1 MRSDIT
7 LDAKARR
14 LLADLADRYETESFL
29 EGDPSCFM
37 HRVSG
42 DANREATGFVAA
54 SLSFGARSQ
63 FLPRVQWIIDR
74 AGGDV
79 DGWIRAGRFERDV
92 PPDAARPFYR
102 FFTYATMNSFF
113 RAYRRLM
120 EEFGTLGAFVA
131 GEAHGDAV
139 QAVAAICRA
148 FRERG
153 DEGVVPKD
161 AHSACKR
168 VCMFLR
174 WMVRTDSPVD
184 IGLWADAIDRRTL
197 VVPMDTHVVQEAR
210 RLGLLKSATASMAS
224 ARRLTAA
231 LAEAFPDDP
240 CRGDFALFGLGVMGG
255 RPAAALRTEK

>member
-1 MRSDIT
+1 M
-7 LDAKARR
+7 LNAKTRR
-14 LLADLADRYETESFL
+14 LLVDLADKYETESFL
-29 EGDPSCFM
+29 AGDPSCFM
-37 HRVSG
+37 HKVSG
-42 DANREATGFVAA
+42 DANREAAAFVAA

-92 PPDAARPFYR
+92 PPDATRPFYR
-102 FFTYATMNSFF
+102 FFTYATMNSFL

-120 EEFGTLGAFVA
+120 EDFGTLGAFVA
-131 GEAHGDAV
+131 AQAHGDAV
-139 QAVAAICRA
+139 EAVAAICRA

-174 WMVRTDSPVD
+174 WMTRKGSPVD
-184 IGLWADAIDRRTL
+184 IGLWSGAIDRRTL

-255 RPAAALRTEK
+255 TPPAALRTEK

>member
-1 MRSDIT
+1 MM
-7 LDAKARR
+7 LNAKTRR
-14 LLADLADRYETESFL
+14 LLVDLADKYETESFL
-29 EGDPSCFM
+29 AGDPSCFM
-37 HRVSG
+37 HKVSG
-42 DANREATGFVAA
+42 DANREAAAFVAA

-120 EEFGTLGAFVA
+120 EDFGTLGAFVA
-131 GEAHGDAV
+131 AQAHGDAV
-139 QAVAAICRA
+139 EAVAAICRA

-174 WMVRTDSPVD
+174 WMTRKGSPVD
-184 IGLWADAIDRRTL
+184 IGLWSGAIDRRTL

-255 RPAAALRTEK
+255 KPPAALRTEK